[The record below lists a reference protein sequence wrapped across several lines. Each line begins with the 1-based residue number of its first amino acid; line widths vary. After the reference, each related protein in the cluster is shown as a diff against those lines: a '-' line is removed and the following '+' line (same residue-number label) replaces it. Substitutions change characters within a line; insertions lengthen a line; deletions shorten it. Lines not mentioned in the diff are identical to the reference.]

1 MNLFSECYV
10 FLINDFLE
18 EFKTKLL
25 KFLEISRNSRK
36 MLDNGWGIEFY
47 IFGTFKINGLFSS
60 KANIC

>member
-1 MNLFSECYV
+1 MHIMHLNLFSECYV

-36 MLDNGWGIEFY
+36 MLDNG
-47 IFGTFKINGLFSS
+47 
-60 KANIC
+60 